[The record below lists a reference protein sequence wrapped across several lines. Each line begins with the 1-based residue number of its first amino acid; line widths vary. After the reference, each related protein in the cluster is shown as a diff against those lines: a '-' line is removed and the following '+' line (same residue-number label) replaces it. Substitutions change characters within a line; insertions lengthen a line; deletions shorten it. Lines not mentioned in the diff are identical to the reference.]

1 MDPICD
7 WISYALKA
15 KFEDL
20 PIGAVDVV
28 KNTVID
34 TLGVTLAG
42 SGAEGIEALLS
53 LVRDW
58 GGKSEASV
66 IAHGGKVP
74 APAAVLVNGSMA
86 RACDFDEVHENGGGH
101 LSATTVPAAFAL
113 AEYCNK
119 PVNGKDFILISAL
132 CSEINCRIRIASGP
146 PKGWLHETFAPIG
159 VAVMGG
165 RLLGFDES
173 KMQNAIGIAFAQCSG
188 NGQAMLDGA
197 MTTRLQQGLGASAGV
212 LSVLLAERGFTGA
225 KNVFL
230 GEYGLFHLYGNGQYD
245 SKVFLGD
252 IGKHFEFLNS
262 SIKPYPCCKM
272 THTAIFSVIEITRE
286 YNIKP
291 NEISEIVITTNSFA
305 FNLCALGDD
314 KYNIKTTQDA
324 QFSLPYTVSVAIL
337 NHKVTFANFS
347 IEAIKNIDVLMLAKK
362 VKVILD
368 PNKDKQNPFVCP
380 ADVEIFTIDGG
391 RYSKNTEFIK
401 GHPKNRFTFSECV
414 EKFMECSRQAAM
426 SVSSDRLRKVI
437 ELVENLEQLDDV
449 TEIINLLNKG

>member
-1 MDPICD
+1 MDPIYD

-20 PIGAVDVV
+20 PIGTVDVI
-28 KNTVID
+28 KNTVVD
-34 TLGVTLAG
+34 TLGVALAG
-42 SGAEGIEALLS
+42 SGSEGIGALLS
-53 LVRDW
+53 LVKDW
-58 GGKSEASV
+58 GGKHEASV
-66 IAHGGKVP
+66 IAYGGKVP
-74 APAAVLVNGSMA
+74 APVAALVNGSMA

-119 PVNGKDFILISAL
+119 PVNGRDFILISAL
-132 CSEINCRIRIASGP
+132 CSEINCRIRIASGSP
-146 PKGWLHETFAPIG
+146 TGWLHETFAPIG
-159 VAVMGG
+159 VAVMGSK
-165 RLLGFDES
+165 LLGFDES

-212 LSVLLAERGFTGA
+212 LSMLLAERGFTGA

-230 GEYGLFHLYGNGQYD
+230 GKYGLFHLYANGQYD
-245 SKVFLGD
+245 PKVFLGD
-252 IGKHFEFLNS
+252 IGKHFEFINS

-291 NEISEIVITTNSFA
+291 NDISKIVITTNSFA
-305 FNLCALGDD
+305 FNLCALGDH

-337 NHKVTFANFS
+337 NQKVTFADFTT
-347 IEAIKNIDVLMLAKK
+347 EAIKNNDVLMLAKK
-362 VKVILD
+362 IKVILD
-368 PNKDKQNPFVCP
+368 PNKDKQNAFVCP
-380 ADVEIFTIDGG
+380 ADVEIFTIDG
-391 RYSKNTEFIK
+391 RQYSKTTEFIK
-401 GHPKNRFTFSECV
+401 GHPKNRFNFDECV
-414 EKFMECSRQAAM
+414 EKFMECSHRAVRPLSNDNLNKAI
-426 SVSSDRLRKVI
+426 K
-437 ELVENLEQLDDV
+437 LVERLEQLDDV
-449 TEIINLLNKG
+449 TEIIKLLS